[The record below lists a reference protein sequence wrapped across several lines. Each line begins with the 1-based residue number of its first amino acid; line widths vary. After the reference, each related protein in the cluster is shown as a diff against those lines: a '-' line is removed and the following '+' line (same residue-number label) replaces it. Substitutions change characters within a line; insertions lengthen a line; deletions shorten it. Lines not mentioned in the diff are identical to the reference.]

1 MWDFLRWLNLISFRS
16 ELMKNAGS
24 ERDDDNFN
32 KVKSNNIPNNKPQK
46 KKRHNFLY
54 VMIMGG
60 LLFLGVSII
69 YMQYSYTIQLNKE
82 NENILSQIDKQNK
95 LTEKI
100 KNEKDYQNSDE
111 YVEKIAR
118 EQLSLVKPD
127 EILFFDL
134 NK

>member
-32 KVKSNNIPNNKPQK
+32 KVKSNNSPNNKPQK

>member
-1 MWDFLRWLNLISFRS
+1 
-16 ELMKNAGS
+16 MKNTDSGTN
-24 ERDDDNFN
+24 DDNLN
-32 KVKSNNIPNNKPQK
+32 NVKSNNTANDAAPK

-54 VMIMGG
+54 VLIMGG

-69 YMQYSYTIQLNKE
+69 YMQYSYTLELNKK

-100 KNEKDYQNSDE
+100 KNEQNYQNSDE

-127 EILFFDL
+127 EILFYDL

>member
-1 MWDFLRWLNLISFRS
+1 
-16 ELMKNAGS
+16 MKNAGS
-24 ERDDDNFN
+24 EINDDNFN
-32 KVKSNNIPNNKPQK
+32 KVKSNNSTNNKPQK

-82 NENILSQIDKQNK
+82 NENILSQIDDQNK

-134 NK
+134 NKERWTSFKTTSLQ

>member
-1 MWDFLRWLNLISFRS
+1 
-16 ELMKNAGS
+16 MKNVGI
-24 ERDDDNFN
+24 ETNDKNFN
-32 KVKSNNIPNNKPQK
+32 KTKSNNKTNDKLPK

-54 VMIMGG
+54 VLIMGG
-60 LLFLGVSII
+60 FLFLGVSII
-69 YMQYSYTIQLNKE
+69 YMQYSYTLELNKK
-82 NENILSQIDKQNK
+82 NEDILAQINEQNK

-100 KNEKDYQNSDE
+100 KNEENYQNSDE

-127 EILFFDL
+127 EILFYDL

>member
-1 MWDFLRWLNLISFRS
+1 
-16 ELMKNAGS
+16 MKNAGS
-24 ERDDDNFN
+24 EINDDNFN
-32 KVKSNNIPNNKPQK
+32 KVKSNNSTNNKPQK

-54 VMIMGG
+54 VIIMGG
-60 LLFLGVSII
+60 FLFLGVSII

-82 NENILSQIDKQNK
+82 NENILSQIDDQNK